1 MSCQRRILCVLAF
14 GALFAAARAHA
25 GPIQSGVYY
34 SFSFSDATPE
44 VRGCAPEDA
53 LGDFC
58 IPGFETPTQNLD
70 APPWTF
76 TFGRISTLTIVDAF
90 LSGDRFEVFNF
101 GVSLGV
107 TSIPAVD
114 ADCGD
119 DPLACLA
126 EPGMSRLKV
135 TLPAGS
141 YSLTL
146 STVAAPNGS
155 GSGYLHVAEAP
166 EPATVS
172 LAGAV
177 LFTLA
182 FAVRRKQ

>member
-1 MSCQRRILCVLAF
+1 MSSQRRTTCVLAF
-14 GALFAAARAHA
+14 SALFGAAAAHA
-25 GPIQSGVYY
+25 GPIQQGTFY

-107 TSIPAVD
+107 TSLPAAD

-135 TLPAGS
+135 TLPPGS

-166 EPATVS
+166 EPSTVS

-177 LFTLA
+177 LFVLA
-182 FAVRRKQ
+182 SLVRRKK